1 MLVTELRE
9 PLALLRR
16 IGRRVESMSLTIVDE
31 RTAVRD
37 AARVAMRRPSATRF
51 EPLVCVDE
59 FGACAGVLR
68 IDRLID
74 VLARESG
81 DSRSAH
87 HALEIS
93 RRAGRHRR
101 KY

>member
-1 MLVTELRE
+1 MFTDRDHIHTLMYEL
-9 PLALLRR
+9 
-16 IGRRVESMSLTIVDE
+16 VDE